1 MRKAK
6 ICQQGA
12 FAGTLEE
19 LDQNHYRFVYEPG
32 YSGAPISL
40 TLPVRE
46 AAYEFDKFP
55 PFFEGLLPEGVQL
68 EALLRQYKVDKKD
81 MFQQF
86 VIVGADVVGSNTVS
100 EDK

>member
-1 MRKAK
+1 MRRAK
-6 ICQQGA
+6 IYQQGT

-68 EALLRQYKVDKKD
+68 EALLRHYKVDKKD
-81 MFQQF
+81 MFQQ
-86 VIVGADVVGSNTVS
+86 VLIVGGDVVGSNTAS
-100 EDK
+100 ED